1 MSFIF
6 CIASVLNLMLF
17 SLKIYRLKYEEIG
30 FLKKVMFVVLNNL
43 IIYNILYCS
52 EARDNVL
59 SKIIDSFINSLMH
72 SLFLFLNLVL
82 MDS

>member
-6 CIASVLNLMLF
+6 CIASVFNLTLF

-30 FLKKVMFVVLNNL
+30 FLKKVIFVILNNL

-52 EARDNVL
+52 ETRDNIL
-59 SKIIDSFINSLMH
+59 SKIVDSFINSSMH